1 MAIPK
6 MTIWQRQAYR
16 LALMAHVMVHH
27 IGPMVWWL
35 GSGGMIITSHYGDP
49 SAGLVSSQGSFWQGA
64 LTSALA
70 ND

>member
-27 IGPMVWWL
+27 TGPMVWWL
-35 GSGGMIITSHYGDP
+35 GSAGMIITSHYGDP
-49 SAGLVSSQGSFWQGA
+49 SAGLVTPMRVWC
-64 LTSALA
+64 LA
-70 ND
+70 TGPFGRVL